1 MDLSKR
7 GHLTPAEKTMI
18 SQTLQIFTLDGIAGS
33 LGDTKGR
40 IMFHGGTSISTI
52 HGSPR
57 WSEDLDF
64 VVSPSMSND
73 LDAVREEVERQA
85 AERIDEVT
93 PGAKFELVDK
103 GKARGKVREADPGT
117 VMRWTGRWEHPS
129 RIGVV
134 KIKTEFYIAE
144 PDITALYTTFDAT
157 GEAVGIETYHPIPA
171 ATLDTIWAD
180 KIMAMSARPAMKW
193 RDVYDM
199 GYVMDHMGQMSD
211 DDLYKRLEVA
221 CASYRSSMTT
231 ICDGLQRDY
240 LADLSSNY
248 QTFKNDMQSWLPGMA
263 FDKAEELGAL
273 EKYHEAC
280 VTQIDRAR
288 MMINARVAE
297 PDDEDYACGF

>member
-1 MDLSKR
+1 
-7 GHLTPAEKTMI
+7 
-18 SQTLQIFTLDGIAGS
+18 
-33 LGDTKGR
+33 
-40 IMFHGGTSISTI
+40 
-52 HGSPR
+52 
-57 WSEDLDF
+57 
-64 VVSPSMSND
+64 
-73 LDAVREEVERQA
+73 
-85 AERIDEVT
+85 
-93 PGAKFELVDK
+93 
-103 GKARGKVREADPGT
+103 
-117 VMRWTGRWEHPS
+117 
-129 RIGVV
+129 
-134 KIKTEFYIAE
+134 
-144 PDITALYTTFDAT
+144 
-157 GEAVGIETYHPIPA
+157 
-171 ATLDTIWAD
+171 
-180 KIMAMSARPAMKW
+180 MAMSARPAMKW

-231 ICDGLQRDY
+231 IRDGLQGDY